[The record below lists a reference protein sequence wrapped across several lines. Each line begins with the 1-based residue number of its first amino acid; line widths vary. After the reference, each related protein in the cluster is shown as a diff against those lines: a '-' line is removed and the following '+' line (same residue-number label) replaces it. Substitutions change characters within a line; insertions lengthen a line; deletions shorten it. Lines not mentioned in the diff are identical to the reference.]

1 MKFLQAKNQSV
12 EVKDLVE
19 FIAQQTEEEVKQT
32 QTITKL
38 KAELEVLKQTTT
50 TKEEEIT
57 KLKLEISTLEVTKT
71 EQETKIA
78 ELNEQL
84 EQKIAEQAQQNTN
97 SELYSKKYR
106 FLPWI
111 ACSLSFIVHA
121 IQAIMKHYS
130 VRMNNNLNLEMGPGE
145 TDSQQVSIDW
155 ESRYKRVEEQ
165 LDGKF
170 QL

>member
-57 KLKLEISTLEVTKT
+57 KLKLEISTLQVTKT

-106 FLPWI
+106 FLP
-111 ACSLSFIVHA
+111 
-121 IQAIMKHYS
+121 
-130 VRMNNNLNLEMGPGE
+130 
-145 TDSQQVSIDW
+145 
-155 ESRYKRVEEQ
+155 
-165 LDGKF
+165 
-170 QL
+170 